1 MASSPHHT
9 PLPSEH
15 RCDQDARLDSME
27 ERIHDHGVALT
38 QHAVALT
45 DGKIEFASIKKDLA
59 QIIQNQMELK
69 ASIADRSP
77 IMGKVIDAL
86 IFWAVPICGG
96 GLLWVIKMSGQIPT
110 GVHP

>member
-1 MASSPHHT
+1 MASHSATPTPHPDCTQAH
-9 PLPSEH
+9 
-15 RCDQDARLDSME
+15 RLDSME

-38 QHAVALT
+38 QHAIALT

-59 QIIQNQMELK
+59 LILQNQVELK

-77 IMGKVIDAL
+77 IVGKIIDAL
-86 IFWAVPICGG
+86 IFWAVPIIGG
-96 GLLWVIKMSGQIPT
+96 GVLWAIKMSGQIPA